1 MAKRDAVARK
11 PKDTKGTLLRMLR
24 YMTHFKWVLFGV
36 MLLLQSVFGLV
47 TYEWILSLWPVILIC
62 LGVELLLSNLLTRK
76 IVYDKAA
83 VCLMVLMAFFAGGMA
98 ITDVCL
104 KASEAYLNNYNM

>member
-1 MAKRDAVARK
+1 MEVK
-11 PKDTKGTLLRMLR
+11 TKTRTVRVHRVGSVTAGLCM
-24 YMTHFKWVLFGV
+24 VVFGV

-47 TYEWILSLWPVILIC
+47 TYEWILSLWPTILIC

-83 VCLMVLMAFFAGGMA
+83 VCLMILMAFFAVGMA

-104 KASEAYLNNYNM
+104 KASGAYLYHYNM

>member
-1 MAKRDAVARK
+1 ME
-11 PKDTKGTLLRMLR
+11 TKIKTRTYRVHRVGSVTAGLCM
-24 YMTHFKWVLFGV
+24 VVFGV

-83 VCLMVLMAFFAGGMA
+83 VCLMVLMAFFAVGMA